1 MSDLI
6 SEVLIIFFEVFLC
19 KMFCEIFGGRL
30 RKGWTDGI
38 QFMLAGACVFVAA
51 RGLSDFF
58 VIKEAVMVSV
68 FAVFMFRHV
77 RIEIGK
83 AFVLAL
89 LYQAMLL
96 STEYLAYSVNSRY
109 NLENEADGKQY
120 SVESVL
126 VILLGKVVV
135 FLCILVIRKRL
146 KGKSTDLLSDTD
158 WLKIMVFPIFTII
171 TIVAILSVF
180 RYIETPGQTMLLSVS
195 AFGMLGMNIVVFYII
210 NDIVERKA
218 QTYEDRIFRMQAE
231 NREDMYRSVSENFD
245 RQKRKTHEYKNQIVC
260 MQALLEE
267 KQYEK
272 LEKYIKEIYGGLD
285 SEMNAIDTNNVI
297 VNAVL
302 NTKYREAE
310 ASGIV
315 FMLKVGDLS
324 GLIMTDRDIVTVLC
338 NLLDNAI
345 EACRKCGDRKV
356 IKLKIAIEDGMVKIG
371 VKNTFQSPLIYE
383 NGEIKTTKIFRKEEH
398 GVGIKNI
405 IEVTEKYG
413 GSYAIKDE
421 DEEFYFSIVIPV

>member
-1 MSDLI
+1 MSVLI
-6 SEVLIIFFEVFLC
+6 SEVVIIFFEVFLC
-19 KMFCEIFGGRL
+19 QMFCEIFGSKL
-30 RKGWTDGI
+30 RKGWTNGI
-38 QFMLAGACVFVAA
+38 PFMLAGVCVFVAA
-51 RGLSDFF
+51 RRLSDFF
-58 VIKEAVMVSV
+58 VIKEAVMVTV
-68 FAVFMFRHV
+68 FAAFMSWHI

-83 AFVLAL
+83 AFVLSL

-96 STEYLAYSVNSRY
+96 STEYLAYSVNSRF
-109 NLENEADGKQY
+109 NLENEAEEKLY

-135 FLCILVIRKRL
+135 FLCILAIRKRL
-146 KGKSTDLLSDTD
+146 REKSTDLLSDMD
-158 WLKIMVFPIFTII
+158 WLKIMVFPILTII
-171 TIVAILSVF
+171 TIVAMLSVF
-180 RYIETPGQTMLLSVS
+180 RYIETPGQTMLLSIS

-231 NREDMYRSVSENFD
+231 NREDMYRSISENFD

-272 LEKYIKEIYGGLD
+272 LEKYIKEIFGGLD
-285 SEMNAIDTNNVI
+285 GDINAIDTNNVI

-324 GLIMTDRDIVTVLC
+324 GLMMADRDIVTILC

-345 EACRKCGDRKV
+345 EACRKCGERRV

-371 VKNTFQSPLIYE
+371 VKNTFQNSLIYE
-383 NGEIKTTKIFRKEEH
+383 NGK
-398 GVGIKNI
+398 
-405 IEVTEKYG
+405 
-413 GSYAIKDE
+413 
-421 DEEFYFSIVIPV
+421 